1 MGNEQYTIG
10 DGQRTIKSV
19 MTSNDSHLENHDP
32 LQPHSHD
39 NNPEPPYIDPTMI
52 LMGPD
57 GRQKTISLA
66 DLMADYEQ
74 TTIPAYTY
82 MTDHGMHG
90 PYKLEGVGLMD
101 LINQEL
107 GAAAEWHEVEVI
119 SADEFGNRLYRHE
132 LVPAD
137 FPPVLLCHRSNNDQL
152 RRIQGLVRLVVPS
165 ETDNALRQIKWV
177 REIRVK

>member
-1 MGNEQYTIG
+1 MNQP
-10 DGQRTIKSV
+10 
-19 MTSNDSHLENHDP
+19 NDHLENHDP

-39 NNPEPPYIDPTMI
+39 NNPEPPYIDPTI
-52 LMGPD
+52 IFVAPSGA
-57 GRQKTISLA
+57 KKEISLA
-66 DLMADYEQ
+66 DLMADYDQ

-107 GAAAEWHEVEVI
+107 GVQAEWNEVEVI
-119 SADEFGNRLYRHE
+119 SADEFGNRLYRNE

-137 FPPVLLCHRSNNDQL
+137 HDPVLICHRSNNEQL

-165 ETDNALRQIKWV
+165 ETDNALRQVKWV
-177 REIRVK
+177 REIRVI